1 MVKAGFLRC
10 FRGPIRVPR
19 IENRVPRI
27 RENRVPRIREIGSL
41 QFHTG
46 YFIIFL
52 KKNLVKVI
60 TESLHY
66 VSYFFCFGRCFFI
79 CVHTLYSKRAS
90 CCTLFTALWH
100 FIQRR
105 ESLYRNVCLHLSQ
118 VFIKEF
124 LTGRK
129 LSICKMTT
137 TTRVPLV
144 QTVYSTPWPSTRLLV
159 QWISQ

>member
-1 MVKAGFLRC
+1 MMVKAGFLRC
-10 FRGPIRVPR
+10 FRDPIRVPR
-19 IENRVPRI
+19 I
-27 RENRVPRIREIGSL
+27 ENRVPRIREIGSL

-90 CCTLFTALWH
+90 CCTLFTAL
-100 FIQRR
+100 
-105 ESLYRNVCLHLSQ
+105 
-118 VFIKEF
+118 
-124 LTGRK
+124 
-129 LSICKMTT
+129 
-137 TTRVPLV
+137 
-144 QTVYSTPWPSTRLLV
+144 
-159 QWISQ
+159 